1 MKNKQKIKLKN
12 TRITYLDILNVIA
25 IIAVIA
31 LHCNGI
37 VHGNPN
43 TRAWNTS
50 LIVECICYFAVPL
63 FCMLSGAT
71 LMNYREKYDTKTF
84 FKKRFIKVLVPFAF
98 WAIIMFIWKIHII
111 KTIPNI
117 NGLKNWINA
126 FFQNKEEST
135 YYFMYSILG
144 IYLTLPILSLLTE
157 KKHRKTLW
165 FTVVLYFIFNS
176 LIPNVL
182 NLFEITYN
190 TNTQVLLGGYIIF
203 VILGYL
209 LSTEELSRN
218 KRIII
223 YIFAIIGVL
232 YRFFTTYIMS
242 KEYGYVIKTTWGYTS
257 WHSILLASSVFIFIK
272 QLFTVKISLS
282 AKKAKLVSKISSC
295 SFGIYLIHQIV
306 MYYEKTIFSINT
318 ASWEWR
324 TMGVIITYIISL
336 IIVFS
341 MKKIPIVKKL
351 VP

>member
-144 IYLTLPILSLLTE
+144 IYLTMPILSLLTE

-165 FTVVLYFIFNS
+165 FTVVLHFIFNS

>member
-144 IYLTLPILSLLTE
+144 IYLTMPILSLLTE